1 MAGIHRSRNWVGD
14 ARALQMQVR
23 SGRRQTILI
32 DRKTE
37 LKKDADRDRPSD
49 GLDTRTPDVISFM
62 TTIARSGRCFAL
74 DPCSSHPATG
84 VASFQGNCT

>member
-1 MAGIHRSRNWVGD
+1 MAGIHRSRNWAGD

-23 SGRRQTILI
+23 SGRQQTILI

-37 LKKDADRDRPSD
+37 VRKGADRDRPSD
-49 GLDTRTPDVISFM
+49 GLDTRTPDVISCI
-62 TTIARSGRCFAL
+62 TTIALSGQCLVL